1 MSSLHLFQ
9 RKIVAALM
17 ADEWLLER
25 QCQAFAFEDP
35 DLVRRVGEA
44 LATVNGVAIV
54 VATPEDTGAGVR
66 PNPAQLEA
74 EVRVELSITERPET
88 REDRR
93 GASATAIAEH
103 VAVLLDRPAIRYQ
116 GRRSSVDR
124 QTGAV
129 TVTITFNTD
138 LALRAE
144 AETEPENNTNNEV

>member
-1 MSSLHLFQ
+1 MENIIHVTCGFDESVNTGPREFKWNGKDAYPLI
-9 RKIVAALM
+9 RKA
-17 ADEWLLER
+17 
-25 QCQAFAFEDP
+25 
-35 DLVRRVGEA
+35 
-44 LATVNGVAIV
+44 
-54 VATPEDTGAGVR
+54 
-66 PNPAQLEA
+66 
-74 EVRVELSITERPET
+74 ITERPET

-144 AETEPENNTNNEV
+144 ADTDNNNENEG